1 MENMSSKIM
10 SKVFLWM
17 CIGLAVTFVTGRL
30 IANSPDAIEE
40 IFTGNKVFIL
50 AIVEIVLVIW
60 LSARIQKMS
69 ATSAKILFILYSFV
83 TGLTFSSIFIVYEI
97 SSIIYVFLA
106 TSLIMLIFAMLGYFT
121 KIDLT
126 KLGTFLMM
134 AIIGIIIM
142 AIINIFVGNEQFSIG
157 LAIASVVIF
166 VGFIAFDV
174 QKIKRMYESN
184 MIPED
189 NLAIYGALQLYLDF
203 INIFIDL
210 LRLFGRDN

>member
-1 MENMSSKIM
+1 MENTSSKIM

-17 CIGLAVTFVTGRL
+17 FIGLAVTFVTGRL
-30 IANSPDAIEE
+30 IANNPSAIEE
-40 IFTGNKVFIL
+40 IFTGSRVFIL
-50 AIVEIVLVIW
+50 AIVELVLVIW

-69 ATSAKILFILYSFV
+69 ATSAKILFIVYSFV

-97 SSIIYVFLA
+97 ESIIYVFLA
-106 TSLIMLIFAMLGYFT
+106 TALIMLIFALLGYFT

-126 KLGTFLMM
+126 KFGTFLMM
-134 AIIGIIIM
+134 AIIGVIIM
-142 AIINIFVGNEQFSIG
+142 GIISIFVNNETFSLGI
-157 LAIASVVIF
+157 AIASVVIF
-166 VGFIAFDV
+166 IGFIAFDV
-174 QKIKRMYESN
+174 QKIKKMYEYN

-210 LRLFGRDN
+210 LRIFGRDN

>member
-1 MENMSSKIM
+1 MENTSSKIM

-17 CIGLAVTFVTGRL
+17 FIGLAVTFVTGRL
-30 IANSPDAIEE
+30 IANNPSAIEE
-40 IFTGNKVFIL
+40 IFTGSRVFIL
-50 AIVEIVLVIW
+50 AIIELVLVIW

-69 ATSAKILFILYSFV
+69 ATSAKILFIVYSFV

-106 TSLIMLIFAMLGYFT
+106 TSLIMLIFALLGYFT

-126 KLGTFLMM
+126 KFGTFLMM
-134 AIIGIIIM
+134 AIIGVIIM
-142 AIINIFVGNEQFSIG
+142 GIISIFVNNETFSLGI
-157 LAIASVVIF
+157 AIASVVIF
-166 VGFIAFDV
+166 IGFIAFDV
-174 QKIKRMYESN
+174 QKIKRMYETN

>member
-1 MENMSSKIM
+1 MENTSSKIM

-17 CIGLAVTFVTGRL
+17 FIGLAVTFVTGRL
-30 IANSPDAIEE
+30 IANNPSAIEE
-40 IFTGNKVFIL
+40 IFTGSRVFIL
-50 AIVEIVLVIW
+50 AIVELVLVIW

-69 ATSAKILFILYSFV
+69 ATSAKILFIVYSFV

-97 SSIIYVFLA
+97 ESIIYVFLA
-106 TSLIMLIFAMLGYFT
+106 TALIMLIFALLGYFT

-126 KLGTFLMM
+126 KFGTFLMM
-134 AIIGIIIM
+134 AIIGVIIM
-142 AIINIFVGNEQFSIG
+142 GIISIFVNNETFSLGI
-157 LAIASVVIF
+157 AIASVVIF
-166 VGFIAFDV
+166 IGFIAFDV
-174 QKIKRMYESN
+174 QKIKKMYEYN

-210 LRLFGRDN
+210 LRIFGNDN